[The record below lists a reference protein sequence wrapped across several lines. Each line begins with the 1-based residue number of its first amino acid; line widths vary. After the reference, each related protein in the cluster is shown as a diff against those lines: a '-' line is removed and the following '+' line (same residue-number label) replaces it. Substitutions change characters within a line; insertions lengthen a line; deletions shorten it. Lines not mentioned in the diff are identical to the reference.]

1 MYKIILLFFII
12 AFTVKTE
19 AQPFDN
25 KVLKEKFELYHKAHP
40 PTKLFVHIDKTVYT
54 NNEKIWFG
62 AYLINHFENRYPYSF
77 LSVFLTRSDSRQI
90 ILAEKFKLQDG
101 LSLGSILLPDTIP
114 PGSYLLTSYTSTI
127 NKDGFPVASFSL
139 PIEIKNT
146 TRQNFTANIT
156 LLDSVVSN
164 NIVRTKVTVLDNA
177 LISKNKIRPVVSYS
191 TGQGT
196 EHSFILKGTETIITI
211 PKEQLTGNRP
221 VLLTTVRYGNEVRYF
236 STPLPVSDPKKISVR
251 FYPEG
256 GGLSDGIPCQVGW
269 EAKTATGNPINV
281 KGLLMKDN
289 KVIDHLESNSLGV
302 GKFRFI
308 PTAASTYSLKIS
320 AGRYLK
326 KDSTVFLPKIAAT
339 GIGLH
344 LDQAAVNDTLMVSL
358 YSREKKQVQ
367 ILIHNYQG
375 DYLLVRA
382 MLTDNANNIQLPL
395 QTLPRGLATITLLD
409 EGGSPLAERLLFCHY
424 RDSTSTRLQT
434 DKSVYGKNDSVKIK
448 LTLKDKSG
456 KPLRGVFSA
465 AVVQG
470 SRLTGNFRDIETSIY
485 LSQSL
490 GQLPQDPSAMGF
502 KNKEYLEDILLIK
515 GWRKYTWQDL
525 IAVKATD
532 TLQNLALLRTK
543 GNIKLHQKPLSSPVQ
558 VLALGGTEITLISTG
573 NDGSFF
579 LDPKQL
585 ISTSG
590 NKIKLMVNNSKSNYE
605 IHVDD
610 PYQRINTQ
618 LSLDWNEE
626 YHVGVTNNSNTAD
639 QDMKGLQNI
648 INLQAVEIKAS
659 KNNSMIYGF
668 KGEPGTNACGDYV
681 DEAGHLNYEK
691 SEHRF
696 KPINGKLYMK
706 RTDLEGAYFKV
717 EPVYYTGCTTEEK
730 HQGIAIS
737 GIYSGKEFYDAGN
750 NSENPYGST
759 LYWRSGIM
767 TNAAGEAEFTLRTDE
782 LADTFRI
789 IVQGVTSDNL
799 IYGTGGFNVK

>member
-12 AFTVKTE
+12 AFTVKIE
-19 AQPFDN
+19 AQPVDN
-25 KVLKEKFELYHKAHP
+25 KILKEKFELYHKAHP

-62 AYLINHFENRYPYSF
+62 AYLINHFENRYPYPF
-77 LSVFLTRSDSRQI
+77 LSVFLMRSDNRQI
-90 ILAEKFKLQDG
+90 ILAEKFKLESG
-101 LSLGSILLPDTIP
+101 LSSGNILLPDTIP
-114 PGSYLLTSYTSTI
+114 PGSYLLTSYTSAI

-139 PIEIKNT
+139 PIEIRNT
-146 TRQNFTANIT
+146 TRQNFNANII
-156 LLDSVVSN
+156 LLDSAASSNVVRAK
-164 NIVRTKVTVLDNA
+164 ITVLDNE
-177 LISKNKIRPVVSYS
+177 LGSKNKTRPVVSYS

-196 EHSFILKGTETIITI
+196 EHSIVVKGSETIITV
-211 PKEQLTGNRP
+211 PKEQLSGNRP
-221 VLLTTVRYGNEVRYF
+221 VLLTTVRYGNQVRYL
-236 STPLPVSDPKKISVR
+236 STPLPGFGSEKIIVR

-256 GGLSDGIPCQVGW
+256 GGLSGGIPCLVGW
-269 EAKTATGNPINV
+269 EAKTATGNPIKV
-281 KGLLMKDN
+281 KGLLIKDN
-289 KVIDHLESNSLGV
+289 KVIDHLESNSFGA

-326 KDSTVFLPKIAAT
+326 KDTTVFLPKIAAT

-358 YSREKKQVQ
+358 YSREKKQIQ

-382 MLTDNANNIQLPL
+382 MLTDNAYNLQLPL
-395 QTLPRGLATITLLD
+395 QTLPRGLATITLMD
-409 EGGSPLAERLLFCHY
+409 EGGRPLAERLLFCHY
-424 RDSTSTRLQT
+424 RDSTLARLQT
-434 DKSVYGKNDSVKIK
+434 DKSVYNKNDSVKIK
-448 LTLKDKSG
+448 LALKDKSG
-456 KPLRGVFSA
+456 QPLRGVFSA

-470 SRLTGNFRDIETSIY
+470 SRLTRNFRDIETSMY

-490 GQLPQDPSAMGF
+490 GQLPQDPSVMSF
-502 KNKEYLEDILLIK
+502 KNKDYLEDILLIK

-532 TLQNLALLRTK
+532 TLQNSALLWIK
-543 GNIKLHQKPLSSPVQ
+543 GNVKLHQKPLSSPVQ
-558 VLALGGTEITLISTG
+558 ILALGGAEITLISTG
-573 NDGSFF
+573 NDGSFV
-579 LDPKQL
+579 LGSNQL
-585 ISTSG
+585 ITTSG
-590 NKIKLMVNNSKSNYE
+590 NKIKLMVNNSKNNYE
-605 IHVDD
+605 IRVDD
-610 PYQRINTQ
+610 PYQRINTR
-618 LSLDWNEE
+618 LSSDWNNE
-626 YHVGVTNNSNTAD
+626 YSVGVTNNSNTID
-639 QDMKGLQNI
+639 QDMKGLQNM

-659 KNNSMIYGF
+659 KNSTAINGF

-681 DEAGHLNYEK
+681 DEFDYLNYEK

-696 KPINGKLYMK
+696 KPIKGKLYKK
-706 RTDLEGAYFKV
+706 RTNLEGAYFKV

-759 LYWRSGIM
+759 LYWRSGII

-799 IYGTGGFNVK
+799 IYGTGGFKVK